1 MILSVVLLVVYYLL
15 VVFVICMWMRF
26 LIDLGRS
33 LRPDWRPRGVVLVL
47 LSVVLAITDPPL
59 KLTRRVIKPVRLG
72 AVAIDFAWTV
82 VLLAA
87 VVLMYVVSAIRV

>member
-1 MILSVVLLVVYYLL
+1 MILNIFLLVVYYAL
-15 VVFVICMWMRF
+15 VVFVICMWIRF
-26 LIDLGRS
+26 LVDLGRS
-33 LRPDWRPRGVVLVL
+33 LRRDWRPRGFLLVL
-47 LSVVLAITDPPL
+47 FSIVIGVTDPPL

-87 VVLMYVVSAIRV
+87 VVLMYIVSSIRV